1 MGITDSDEET
11 EALPMSLPSASPAA
25 YGFASHHPHLGNP
38 ERPAFELPHIQQDRR
53 RHLQIL
59 QAGLFVMLPQGT
71 GVHPCFFVPY
81 HLPRDGGAYLA
92 QVRLLPSVAITVP
105 SPL

>member
-11 EALPMSLPSASPAA
+11 EALPMSLPSASPVA
-25 YGFASHHPHLGNP
+25 YRLSHHPHLGNP
-38 ERPAFELPHIQQDRR
+38 ERPTFEHPHIQQDRR
-53 RHLQIL
+53 HHLQIL
-59 QAGLFVMLPQGT
+59 QAGLLVVLPQGT

-92 QVRLLPSVAITVP
+92 RVRLLPSVAITVP